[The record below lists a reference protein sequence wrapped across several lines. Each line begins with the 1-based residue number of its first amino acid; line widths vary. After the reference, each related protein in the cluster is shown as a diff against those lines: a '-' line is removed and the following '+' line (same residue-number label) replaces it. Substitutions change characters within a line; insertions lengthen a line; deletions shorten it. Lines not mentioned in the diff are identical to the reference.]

1 MKQLEIREISEKDLK
16 EKMEIELKE
25 LNQLKINHTITPLDN
40 PSSIKVKRRDIA
52 RMHTELRERELKK

>member
-16 EKMEIELKE
+16 EKMDIQLKE
-25 LNQLKINHTITPLDN
+25 LNLTKINHTITPLDN
-40 PSSIKVKRRDIA
+40 PSSIKMKRRDIA

>member
-16 EKMEIELKE
+16 EKIEIQLKE

-40 PSSIKVKRRDIA
+40 PSSIKLKRTDIA